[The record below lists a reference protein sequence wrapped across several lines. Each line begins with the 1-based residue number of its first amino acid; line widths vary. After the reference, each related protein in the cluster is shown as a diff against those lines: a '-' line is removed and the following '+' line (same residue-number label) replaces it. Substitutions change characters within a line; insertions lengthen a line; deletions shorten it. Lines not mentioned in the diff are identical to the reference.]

1 MLTNSKWG
9 RCPFGLRV
17 ILGGIWT
24 PGIALVEEKNLPF
37 RRIVFVC
44 TNQRAEGERVC
55 CAAQGSVELHAQLKD
70 LVKARGLKGRVR
82 VCKAGCMDRCEQGPN
97 VMIFPESTWL
107 SGVHEADLPGVVDR
121 IAQGLVETTP

>member
-1 MLTNSKWG
+1 MLTNSERC
-9 RCPFGLRV
+9 RCPAGPRAILRR
-17 ILGGIWT
+17 IGA

-55 CAAQGSVELHAQLKD
+55 CAAHGSVELHAQLKD

-97 VMIFPESTWL
+97 VMIFPDSTWL
-107 SGVHEADLPGVVDR
+107 SNVREADLPGMVDR
-121 IAQGLVETTP
+121 IADGLVETTP